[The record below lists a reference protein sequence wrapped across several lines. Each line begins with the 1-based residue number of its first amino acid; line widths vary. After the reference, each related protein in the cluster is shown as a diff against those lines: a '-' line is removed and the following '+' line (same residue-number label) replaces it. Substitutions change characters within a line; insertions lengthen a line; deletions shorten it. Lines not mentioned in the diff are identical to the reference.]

1 MPRRHK
7 IRRTLHKRHR
17 RLTLSRR
24 IKMIERAN
32 PNAYIPERSEIETS
46 NHRDV
51 ALLEHGWAPEETKFG
66 EPFKG
71 KNKILISEEK

>member
-1 MPRRHK
+1 MPQH
-7 IRRTLHKRHR
+7 HAKRKHR
-17 RLTLSRR
+17 RAR
-24 IKMIERAN
+24 KPKYN
-32 PNAYIPERSEIETS
+32 VKFKQYISENTEIEKS

-71 KNKILISEEK
+71 KNRILIS